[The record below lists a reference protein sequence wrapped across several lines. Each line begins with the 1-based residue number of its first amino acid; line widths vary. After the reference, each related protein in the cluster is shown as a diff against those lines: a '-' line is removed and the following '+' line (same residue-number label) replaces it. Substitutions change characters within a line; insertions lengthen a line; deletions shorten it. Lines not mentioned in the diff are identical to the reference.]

1 MTGRR
6 TSGLFNLREM
16 GNNLVDQTNMQVNN
30 GSQLNKLHSWRTTLW
45 KPVKI

>member
-16 GNNLVDQTNMQVNN
+16 GNNLVDQTNMQVNS
-30 GSQLNKLHSWRTTLW
+30 GGNKVDFM
-45 KPVKI
+45 PG